1 MATSFRP
8 ARRRRS
14 CAGAFPPCLASSRG
28 GKGAQ
33 TSTRRRRL
41 SARAGS
47 GREFILALVP
57 SGISVIIASHNTRAY
72 LGRCLSEIGDNHEVI
87 VVDSAST
94 DGSQELVRTGF
105 PRVRLIELDRNKGYG
120 AALNEGIAEG
130 SGDCLL
136 LMNADAWPRP
146 NAIERLVEFAQSE
159 PHVGIVGPRLVNLDG
174 TLQRSVR
181 GFPTLWRLAT
191 EYLFL
196 RWLAPWSR
204 ALNAFYGSR
213 FDHRSRREAEFL
225 VGAVLLVRRQLLDEI
240 GRFDTSFFMFN
251 EEVDFCYRARSA
263 GWSVV
268 FWPGVEFVHAGGAST
283 SQAWSRMYRE
293 QLRSHLRFL
302 AKHHGM
308 READRARKLLT
319 VAMRIR
325 ALVFA
330 IVGRRDRRRV
340 SLDAAR
346 WLRSGGVNT
355 LLRSATCRRL
365 PAAPMVGDGCGPA

>member
-1 MATSFRP
+1 
-8 ARRRRS
+8 
-14 CAGAFPPCLASSRG
+14 
-28 GKGAQ
+28 
-33 TSTRRRRL
+33 
-41 SARAGS
+41 
-47 GREFILALVP
+47 VP

-72 LGRCLSEIGDNHEVI
+72 LARCLSEIGNNHEVI

-94 DGSQELVRTGF
+94 DGSRELVRASF
-105 PRVRLIELDRNKGYG
+105 PRVRLVELDRNNGYG

-146 NAIERLVEFAQSE
+146 NAIERLVEFAERE
-159 PHVGIVGPRLVNLDG
+159 PEVGIVGPRLVNLDG
-174 TLQRSVR
+174 TLQPSVR

-213 FDHRSRREAEFL
+213 FDHCSRREAEFL

-251 EEVDFCYRARSA
+251 EEVDFCYRARAA

-308 READRARKLLT
+308 PEADRARKLLT

-330 IVGRRDRRRV
+330 IVGRRDRRSV

-346 WLRSGGVNT
+346 WLRSGDVNT
-355 LLRSATCRRL
+355 LLRSAACRRL
-365 PAAPMVGDGCGPA
+365 PASPMVGDGCGPA